1 MLWFPTFGD
10 FLFGLAACND
20 GACGHRARRK
30 GNGVSGKSQAATGSY
45 ETVTYEV
52 EGRVA
57 TVTLNRPE
65 KLNAI
70 SMQLQEELLA
80 ALSEAEADPG
90 VHVAVVQ
97 GAGRAFSAGYDI
109 TVGGTGGGGV
119 TGDRD
124 GLERIMRGWLQI
136 WDMRLAVIG
145 KVHGYCLAGGT
156 QLAAICDVTFVA
168 DDCKVGTPQL
178 PLGAGYVSSAWTWL
192 VGPKKAKELF
202 FPTGEMI
209 TGAEAVEWGLFN
221 RAVPAAELDE
231 TVADYAARVARTPKE
246 IIALQK
252 QSANRIQEIKGFRE
266 AMLQAVE
273 VDAIA
278 HASKPVRAI
287 NEHIR
292 EYGLRDALRA
302 FDAGEIP

>member
-1 MLWFPTFGD
+1 MAPSPPQFET
-10 FLFGLAACND
+10 
-20 GACGHRARRK
+20 
-30 GNGVSGKSQAATGSY
+30 VIY
-45 ETVTYEV
+45 ETD
-52 EGRVA
+52 GRVA

-70 SMQLQEELLA
+70 SMQLQSELIA
-80 ALSEAEADPG
+80 ALEIAEADPAI
-90 VHVAVVQ
+90 HVAIVQ

-109 TVGGTGGGGV
+109 TAGGTGGGGV

-124 GLERIMRGWLQI
+124 GLERIMRGWLRI
-136 WDMRLAVIG
+136 WDMRLAVVA
-145 KVHGYCLAGGT
+145 KVHGFCLAGGT
-156 QLAAICDVTFVA
+156 QLATICDITFAA
-168 DDCKVGTPQL
+168 DECKVGTPQL
-178 PLGAGYVSSAWTWL
+178 PLGAGYVGSSWTWL
-192 VGPKKAKELF
+192 VGPKKAKEMF

-221 RAVPAAELDE
+221 RSVPAEDLDAA
-231 TVADYAARVARTPKE
+231 VADYVAKVARTPKE

-252 QSANRIQEIKGFRE
+252 QSANRIQEIQGFRE
-266 AMLQAVE
+266 AMMQSIE

-292 EYGLRDALRA
+292 SHGLRDALRA
-302 FDAGEIP
+302 FQAGEIP

>member
-1 MLWFPTFGD
+1 MSTE
-10 FLFGLAACND
+10 
-20 GACGHRARRK
+20 
-30 GNGVSGKSQAATGSY
+30 
-45 ETVTYEV
+45 ETTNRDNEPGTASSRFDSVTYET

-70 SMQLQEELLA
+70 SMQMQSELIA
-80 ALSEAEADPG
+80 ALELAEADPG
-90 VHVAVVQ
+90 IHVAVVQ
-97 GAGRAFSAGYDI
+97 GAGRAFSSGYDI

-124 GLERIMRGWLQI
+124 GLERIMRGWLRI
-136 WDMRLAVIG
+136 WDMRLAVVA

-156 QLAAICDVTFVA
+156 QLATICDITFVS

-178 PLGAGYVSSAWTWL
+178 PLGAGYVGSAWTWL
-192 VGPKKAKELF
+192 VGPKKAKEMF

-209 TGAEAVEWGLFN
+209 SGREATEWGLFN
-221 RAVPAAELDE
+221 RSFPASELDAA
-231 TVADYAARVARTPKE
+231 VADYVARVARTPKE

-252 QSANRIQEIKGFRE
+252 QSANRIQEAQGFRE
-266 AMLQAVE
+266 AMMQAVE

-287 NEHIR
+287 NRHIR
-292 EYGLRDALRA
+292 DYGLQDTLRA
-302 FDAGEIP
+302 FQAGEIP

>member
-1 MLWFPTFGD
+1 MYQTIE
-10 FLFGLAACND
+10 
-20 GACGHRARRK
+20 
-30 GNGVSGKSQAATGSY
+30 Y
-45 ETVTYEV
+45 ETAD
-52 EGRVA
+52 RVA
-57 TVTLNRPE
+57 TITLNRPE

-70 SMQLQEELLA
+70 SMELQNELLA
-80 ALSEAEADPG
+80 ALEEAEADPS

-97 GAGRAFSAGYDI
+97 GAGRAFSTGYDI

-119 TGDRD
+119 TGDRA
-124 GLERIMRGWLQI
+124 GLERIMRNWLRI
-136 WDMRLAVIG
+136 WDLALPVVA

-168 DDCKVGTPQL
+168 EDTKVGTPQL
-178 PLGAGYVSSAWTWL
+178 PLGAGYVGAIWTWM
-192 VGPKKAKELF
+192 VGPKRAKELF

-209 TGAEAVEWGLFN
+209 TGAEAADWGLFN
-221 RAVPAAELDE
+221 RAVPADQLDE
-231 TVADYAARVARTPKE
+231 AVADYAARAAKTPKE
-246 IIALQK
+246 ILALQK
-252 QSANRIQEIKGFRE
+252 QSANRIQDIQGFRQ

-287 NEHIR
+287 NQFIHEN
-292 EYGLRDALRA
+292 GLQAAIRA